1 MDTLD
6 YWTPAD
12 ALAFR
17 CTVAQVG
24 TLKPAAELPGQESGI
39 QDLARA
45 YAPRALRALAR
56 IAEDSDTRAGVD
68 AAALLLAYAYPGALT
83 PPKPELSTPE
93 TLPPESSMPEWL
105 TPDRL
110 TYQSLKPECL
120 PRQPL
125 LGQTSAPVG
134 THSHSAGPPVGT
146 HSLSQV
152 SERSLTCGEVSAHS
166 HGSECSLTSR
176 PGEDVAAGGGPRNA
190 ARRYK
195 QEP

>member
-83 PPKPELSTPE
+83 PPKPEPSMPEPSTPE
-93 TLPPESSMPEWL
+93 PSMPEWL

-110 TYQSLKPECL
+110 MYQALKPEQLSGQCLPRQSLNPECL
-120 PRQPL
+120 PSQSLPS
-125 LGQTSAPVG
+125 QASAP
-134 THSHSAGPPVGT
+134 
-146 HSLSQV
+146 
-152 SERSLTCGEVSAHS
+152 VSAHS
-166 HGSECSLTSR
+166 GN
-176 PGEDVAAGGGPRNA
+176 EDATRVPMSGRWGASNRSSV
-190 ARRYK
+190 
-195 QEP
+195 